1 MEQLMSAWSFL
12 GDLKPAQATIVGNA
26 VGVLL
31 GFFSLVAGALINAS
45 LNRRRDR
52 YLHEF
57 EQLNVLRAIV
67 IEHAQI
73 SSIVRAQIQKLR
85 DFDGPG
91 EFVTV
96 LNPSSLTIVQQN
108 NLSKLQMLPGTTIRP
123 ITEFY
128 YGLKEHEHNVQ
139 ANDMELINNADGTFK
154 SISLP
159 RSKIPTM
166 IRLDEKLDHHIGQ
179 GLSSLYPV
187 LADLESRFGT
197 KLKGP
202 DDLNRASHE

>member
-1 MEQLMSAWSFL
+1 MEQIISAWSFL

-26 VGVLL
+26 VGVFL

-73 SSIVRAQIQKLR
+73 STILRKQTQRLR
-85 DFDGPG
+85 DFNGTDD
-91 EFVTV
+91 FVTV

-108 NLSKLQMLPGTTIRP
+108 NLSKLQSFTGNYHR
-123 ITEFY
+123 
-128 YGLKEHEHNVQ
+128 
-139 ANDMELINNADGTFK
+139 AN
-154 SISLP
+154 
-159 RSKIPTM
+159 
-166 IRLDEKLDHHIGQ
+166 HHI
-179 GLSSLYPV
+179 LL
-187 LADLESRFGT
+187 
-197 KLKGP
+197 
-202 DDLNRASHE
+202 RAERA

>member
-1 MEQLMSAWSFL
+1 MEHILSAWSFL

-26 VGVLL
+26 VGVFL

-73 SSIVRAQIQKLR
+73 STILRKQTQRLR
-85 DFDGPG
+85 DFNGTD

-108 NLSKLQMLPGTTIRP
+108 NLSKLQILPGTTIGP
-123 ITEFY
+123 ITTFY

-139 ANDMELINNADGTFK
+139 AHDMELIANADGTFK
-154 SISLP
+154 SISLH
-159 RSKIPTM
+159 RSKIPDM
-166 IRLDEKLDHHIGQ
+166 IRLNEKLDSHLGD
-179 GLSSLYPV
+179 GLASLYPV
-187 LADLESRFGT
+187 LVKLESRFGT
-197 KLKGP
+197 KLKEP
-202 DDLNRASHE
+202 SQLVE